1 MSEKSIPIL
10 PQVANLT
17 MVRQP
22 NRVTAAKYNYTLVQQ
37 KVLFYIIK
45 SLQNPINELL
55 KDKNKTLSQLE
66 LFKAE
71 HVLINIPLKEICKTP
86 SEYKEVIETI
96 KQLRK
101 IDVTFPKKDKNG
113 VQGTFVTGLI
123 TEAFIP
129 EQKYKSEIK
138 ISLNHEVAQYLV
150 SLDGGFTKY
159 AFEIAF
165 NAKCKYTPRIYQLI
179 CRWADMGGY
188 TMPINEFRDWLVLED
203 KYKDY
208 RDLRRNVLL
217 PAYQE
222 LHKGSHVW
230 FEFDKVMDGKSV
242 SHIKFK
248 IITNEE
254 TKHLEKLRDSC
265 IEMMKRH
272 LGMNKDHIDQ
282 LLPLI
287 SDLTNAKELQSKLVE
302 LHSFINKSQVENIP
316 AYALAALKNHFKNK
330 K

>member
-1 MSEKSIPIL
+1 MTDKSIPIL
-10 PQVANLT
+10 PQVVNLT

-22 NRVTAAKYNYTLVQQ
+22 NRVTAAKYNYSLIQQ

-45 SLQNPINELL
+45 SLQDPINQLL
-55 KDKNKTLSQLE
+55 KDKNKTFNQLE
-66 LFKAE
+66 LFKQD
-71 HVLINIPLKEICKTP
+71 HVLINIPLKEISKTP
-86 SEYKEVIETI
+86 SEYKELIETI

-101 IDVTFPKKDKNG
+101 IDVTFPKKDKDG

-129 EQKYKSEIK
+129 EQKYKSEVK
-138 ISLNHEVAQYLV
+138 ISVNREVAGYLV

-165 NAKCKYTPRIYQLI
+165 NAKCKYTPRIYQLV
-179 CRWADMGGY
+179 CRWADVGGY
-188 TMPINEFRDWLVLED
+188 TMPINEFRDWLVLGD
-203 KYKDY
+203 KYQDY

-217 PAYQE
+217 PAYKE

-248 IITNEE
+248 IVTNEE
-254 TKHLEKLRDSC
+254 AKHLEKLKDSC
-265 IEMMKRH
+265 INMMKMH
-272 LGMNKDHIDQ
+272 LGMTKDHIDQ

-287 SDLTNAKELQSKLVE
+287 NDLNNVSALQSKLVE
-302 LHSFINKSQVENIP
+302 LHSYINKSQVENIP
-316 AYALAALKNHFKNK
+316 AYALKALKNHFKLK
-330 K
+330 D